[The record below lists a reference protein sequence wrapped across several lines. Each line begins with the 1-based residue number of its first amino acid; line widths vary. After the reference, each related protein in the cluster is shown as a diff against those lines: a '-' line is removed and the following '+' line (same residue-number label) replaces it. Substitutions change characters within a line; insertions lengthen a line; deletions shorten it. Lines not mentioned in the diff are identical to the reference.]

1 MRNVSTGLRI
11 VRNGWWAAALF
22 GASAAAATTPL
33 ATTSDD
39 FRAPGTQPLTVA
51 HEFATPDTCRPCHS
65 NYGEAAVEPFRNWQA
80 SMMAQS
86 GRDPLTWA
94 AIAVANQDAPS
105 SGETCLRCH
114 LPKGWLE
121 GRSAAA
127 DGTLM
132 TADDRQGVQCTIC
145 HRLVDPEN
153 GPGAPAEDAAILAAL
168 DAPVPMPG
176 NAMMVVD
183 PLDRRRGPF
192 DVVADLG
199 TDPHLPAA
207 STLVSPYHQSAAL
220 CGTCHNVRNT
230 LFTRN
235 AETGVYELG
244 ALGAAGDP
252 ALGFPEQATYDEW
265 AASEYAAT
273 GVHAPQFGGRLDVV
287 STCQDCHMPRVRGRD
302 ARNAVVRDNLPL
314 HELVGANTFVPRV
327 LPHHPVFGEE
337 VDAEILA
344 FGAERAVDMLRRAAT
359 LELALADGTL
369 TVRVQNE
376 SGHKLPTG
384 YPDGRRMWLAVRA
397 FDAKRR
403 VVFESGR
410 YLFADAE
417 LAGYGAPPG
426 DPDHDP
432 NLHVW
437 EALHGVDDEIAAAV
451 GLPEGKS
458 FHLVLNN
465 VVEKDNRIPPR
476 GFAAAAFDAFGGAPV
491 GASYA
496 DGQFWDIVSYP
507 VGANAAAAE
516 VTLWY
521 QTTSRDYVEFLRD
534 ENVTNVA
541 GFTLFDL
548 WDEHGRGEPV
558 AMARATV
565 ARKPGAAERCRKSV
579 AAAQKRYRKAHF
591 AAWKR
596 CYETE
601 TRGLTCDAAARDGA
615 LAAAG
620 AALREK
626 LDGAGDRVCRGAD
639 VTPVSL
645 GHGTSCPAPCSSI
658 TLFDLGDLA
667 DCTVCL
673 ADELDG
679 DALEAAFGRR
689 PPAVPNTLPGNAARC
704 QAGLSAGAS
713 ALAAKLPP
721 AYAKCLA
728 SGDDPETCAGADRV
742 LAGVE
747 RTVARCPD
755 SSAVPGCGA
764 DTATPDAAC
773 LFDRVAE
780 AALGSARV
788 TRP

>member
-1 MRNVSTGLRI
+1 MQGIPATL
-11 VRNGWWAAALF
+11 VRLSGWWVAALL
-22 GASAAAATTPL
+22 ASSAATAVTPL

-51 HEFATPDTCRPCHS
+51 HPFATPDACTGCHAA
-65 NYGEAAVEPFRNWQA
+65 YGDTKVEPFRNWQA

-132 TADDRQGVQCTIC
+132 TADDRQGVQCSIC
-145 HRLVDPEN
+145 HRLVDPTN
-153 GPGAPAEDAAILAAL
+153 APGAPAEDAAILAAL
-168 DAPVPMPG
+168 DAPVPMAG
-176 NAMMVVD
+176 NAMMVAD

-192 DVVADLG
+192 DVVAELG
-199 TDPHLPAA
+199 GDPHLPTA
-207 STLVSPYHQSAAL
+207 STLVSPFHESAAL

-235 AETGVYELG
+235 EETGAYELG

-252 ALGFPEQATYDEW
+252 ALGFPEQTTYDEW
-265 AASEYAAT
+265 AASEYATT
-273 GVHAPQFGGRLDVV
+273 GVVAPQFGGNLDVV
-287 STCQDCHMPRVRGRD
+287 STCQDCHMPRVHGRD
-302 ARNAVVRDNLPL
+302 ARNGVLRDDLPL

-337 VDAEILA
+337 VDAELLA
-344 FGAERAVDMLRRAAT
+344 FGAERATDMLRRAASVT
-359 LELALADGTL
+359 LALAGDTL

-376 SGHKLPTG
+376 TGHKLPTG
-384 YPDGRRMWLAVRA
+384 YPDGRRMWLSVRA

-410 YLFADAE
+410 YVFSEARLV
-417 LAGYGAPPG
+417 GYGAVPG
-426 DPDHDP
+426 DADHDP

-437 EALHGVDDEIAAAV
+437 ETLHGVDDEVAAAV
-451 GLPEGKS
+451 GLAAGKS
-458 FHLVLNN
+458 FHLILNN

-476 GFAAAAFDAFGGAPV
+476 GFSAAAFDAFGGAPV
-491 GASYA
+491 GAEYA
-496 DGQFWDIVSYP
+496 DGQFWDEVAYP
-507 VGANAAAAE
+507 VGANAVAAE
-516 VTLWY
+516 ATLWY
-521 QTTSRDYVEFLRD
+521 QTTFREYVEFLRD

-548 WDEHGRGEPV
+548 WDQQGRGEPV

-565 ARKPGAAERCRKSV
+565 ARKPGATERCRKSV
-579 AAAQKRYRKAHF
+579 GAAQKRYRKAHF
-591 AAWKR
+591 AAWER

-601 TRGLTCDAAARDGA
+601 TRGLSCDTSARDGA
-615 LAAAG
+615 LAAAS
-620 AALREK
+620 AALRDR
-626 LDGAGDRVCRGAD
+626 LDGAADKACRGAD
-639 VTPVSL
+639 VTPASL
-645 GHGTSCPAPCSSI
+645 GHGTSCPAPCAAI

-667 DCTVCL
+667 ECTVCL

-679 DALEAAFGRR
+679 DALEAAYGRR
-689 PPAVPNTLPGNAARC
+689 PPAVPNTLPASVARC
-704 QAGLSAGAS
+704 QAGLAAGAS
-713 ALAAKLPP
+713 ALATKLPP

-728 SGDDPETCAGADRV
+728 AGEDPETCDGAERA
-742 LAGVE
+742 LAGVA

-755 SSAVPGCGA
+755 SSGIPGCGA
-764 DTATPDAAC
+764 ESATADDVC